1 MKKQWTLH
9 ILSHRGSPPGIGPTY
24 AIAIHRES
32 TEGDGGIHTVPY
44 LSWQHL
50 SAALTA
56 VGVAE
61 SELPDLKSK
70 LDRAA
75 RCHIS
80 EVFLDEA
87 DVRTL
92 GFTPKQIPTRAFA

>member
-1 MKKQWTLH
+1 MKKEWTLH
-9 ILSHRGSPPGIGPTY
+9 LLCQRGSAHSVAPIY
-24 AIAIHRES
+24 AVAIYRE
-32 TEGDGGIHTVPY
+32 TAGRDGGIHTVPY
-44 LSWQHL
+44 PSWQQL

-56 VGVAE
+56 VGVEE
-61 SELPDLKSK
+61 SDLPDLKVE

-87 DVRTL
+87 DVRSL
-92 GFTPKQIPTRAFA
+92 GFTHKQIPSSAFA